1 MASSKLIDIGVKLGR
16 QLGANTNKFI
26 GTRSNINFLGKGP
39 DEGKLF
45 QQDINTEVL
54 GGIELKSALPEIE
67 TSLGYLTAGKLND
80 IQANKLIDN
89 LTKMNDFYYPI
100 TGDSIANVTDMA
112 SRTGGLTRGGLD
124 SLRGLNLKNLDNAKD
139 AEGLAALR
147 ARTGDNNVPLRSM
160 SEILRN
166 PRKMAD
172 EAAFPGETFNAAK
185 AAAAESPLMSR
196 LGDKIKNIQTQ
207 TNDASA
213 IMETIPKNEIP
224 GKTASAREFLL
235 NALNDQNANRTVF
248 RDVVSPQ
255 DLKAIT
261 EGGGGVD
268 MDPIVLVQKYFGPRV
283 AELLPSNATVDD
295 IAIFTQR
302 ILNDATDAKG
312 LRPTNPEFDKFTLS
326 LDELS
331 EGTYS
336 FGYKKGKEFQN
347 NVNSMGK
354 GTLKQ
359 IIDSGELAGDDLEAA
374 LNALRSR
381 KADGGRARVGFAGGG
396 QDAGAGSDFGK
407 EDYGGNQ
414 DNTREQYGAVGQY
427 NTEPISTNNNNDGPP
442 TNVTN
447 PFGYGNNAPTN
458 VTNHLGSNNIRT
470 AILNNRTSRYG
481 TDPEED
487 TTGLAGIT
495 FKNMTGLEPDPITE
509 NTQLAKVFNTK
520 EDLQSLGAAKKGY
533 FNTLT
538 DQGEALEKFRK
549 NATKMNQGDYYKD
562 LGVQSQFNQLLAN
575 EQKNETQNKDF
586 IQKSIDAG
594 FLEDESDFINQKPLN
609 KAFAEGGRANYR
621 FGGLTKSLLKKLNTK
636 KIKAAVDDIFPSGD
650 YKYDA
655 EMAAEA
661 LVENNPK
668 LFGGQLYDDLD
679 DMIRSDVYGLVL
691 KELSQRNALKLQ
703 ATRAA
708 RSQGPVVDTTITE
721 AVTPR
726 GFSLNVERAMSDL
739 NIPREEA
746 ERIAR
751 LSSDQQKL
759 AVQKYLDRDF
769 SQRITLGDYNPKKF
783 DAAKGGLAKILEV

>member
-1 MASSKLIDIGVKLGR
+1 MASSKLIDIGVKLGK
-16 QLGANTNKFI
+16 QLGANTNKFL

-160 SEILRN
+160 SEILAN

-196 LGDKIKNIQTQ
+196 LGDRVKNIQTQ
-207 TNDASA
+207 SDEASA

-235 NALNDQNANRTVF
+235 NALKDENVNRTVF
-248 RDVVSPQ
+248 RDIVSPQ

-302 ILNDATDAKG
+302 ILNNATDIKGAK
-312 LRPTNPEFDKFTLS
+312 PTDPAFDKFTLR

-381 KADGGRARVGFAGGG
+381 KAD
-396 QDAGAGSDFGK
+396 
-407 EDYGGNQ
+407 
-414 DNTREQYGAVGQY
+414 
-427 NTEPISTNNNNDGPP
+427 
-442 TNVTN
+442 
-447 PFGYGNNAPTN
+447 
-458 VTNHLGSNNIRT
+458 
-470 AILNNRTSRYG
+470 
-481 TDPEED
+481 
-487 TTGLAGIT
+487 
-495 FKNMTGLEPDPITE
+495 
-509 NTQLAKVFNTK
+509 
-520 EDLQSLGAAKKGY
+520 
-533 FNTLT
+533 
-538 DQGEALEKFRK
+538 
-549 NATKMNQGDYYKD
+549 
-562 LGVQSQFNQLLAN
+562 
-575 EQKNETQNKDF
+575 
-586 IQKSIDAG
+586 
-594 FLEDESDFINQKPLN
+594 
-609 KAFAEGGRANYR
+609 GGRANYR

-703 ATRAA
+703 ARRAGSTIPKDEYLQVKANFENEILGGPIPGTRK
-708 RSQGPVVDTTITE
+708 
-721 AVTPR
+721 PR
-726 GFSLNVERAMSDL
+726 GFSLNVEKAMSEL

-751 LSSDQQKL
+751 LSSDEQKAAL
-759 AVQKYLDRDF
+759 QIYMDRSTAQGVQLMN
-769 SQRITLGDYNPKKF
+769 YNPKKF
-783 DAAKGGLAKILEV
+783 DAAKGGLAKILEL